1 MAAHNS
7 AVCRLCV
14 LFLLLVSTTTISSA
28 ASTPDPSSL
37 CAMPSDAPK
46 HIPAGKDD
54 ALPLLRSLELNSGY
68 FFGGEDI
75 HFAKDH
81 SNETSYY
88 ASRSFSLLPLHVD
101 RTANS
106 TLFHVGATMILHGAR
121 SHEYFEEGYYY
132 SNTAELCMTGTGSYY
147 HEDDGSN
154 ARLLHV
160 GLHLRVPNP
169 ASITDPFVTGR
180 LRAADFDTI
189 SLVAYAEGDVY
200 KFGESAAASCPPPS
214 QPPATPRGG
223 KDLSCAHLKGELVG
237 LYKLQH
243 ASSSG
248 GASRLRGLRL
258 PGAPTTMMH
267 VGQVQCDEDGGVR
280 AYAAFSNDTSEQWRL
295 RMLPSRGPPRPPL
308 VVGGEVVVAEGRWD
322 PARRMLCLRACRV
335 VRSETTS
342 VVVVDKECGVGMSF
356 WFPGVWT
363 IRDRSAVTG
372 MLWNTSGPAGG
383 SSDGSGGVISV
394 SSTSAHIHRSNF
406 SDVKYSYNDTM
417 VEEAKKRYL
426 ASELS
431 SPSKKNSGS
440 FKPPNNYTYQDFEFR
455 FYGTARGEAYP
466 VTIGSTIVY
475 GDQLVADD
483 SFSRD
488 TVVDVKLKKHE
499 LLNVSYDINLR
510 RAIRPKGD
518 RNGSYSIVERKVKAE
533 GVFDPKT
540 GILCMVACRELNSS
554 VTDCQILITVHFAS
568 LDEAAEMGHGRGA
581 ISSLRNKKTDPLFFE
596 KIEIRLFG
604 VYREQAFESVSRMD
618 MESIM
623 LVISTTLPCVFTV
636 LQILHVKRRPEA
648 AAATSITML
657 VVLALGYV
665 APLVLSSEAL
675 FLSRRSM
682 YMPFPFESYVPY
694 ELSQA
699 MMRAPTLI
707 ALLLLLRLIQ
717 LAWSAR
723 KKTAG
728 AEDGSKAAASSA
740 AERRSLWL
748 CVPLYLIGGALTI
761 VVHMLNAHRAAAGEA
776 SSLTVRLGPAPATLW
791 EDLVSSA
798 GLALGAFLLPQIAMN
813 VIVSATGIA
822 GVTAALSPWFYAG
835 GTVVRAMPHVYD
847 VIRARGYVQSIR
859 PSYIYASPRYDR
871 FGDVWDVVLPCVAA
885 LLALLLFLQ
894 QRVRLAAAPLFPSR
908 RRLSEYEMV
917 SNL

>member
-14 LFLLLVSTTTISSA
+14 LFLLLVSTTTLSSA

-81 SNETSYY
+81 SNETSNYV
-88 ASRSFSLLPLHVD
+88 SRSFSLLPLHVD

-121 SHEYFEEGYYY
+121 SHEYFEEGSQRRRHHYLADHTVTFYLEGYYY

-180 LRAADFDTI
+180 LRGADFDTI
-189 SLVAYAEGDVY
+189 SLVAYAEGDAY

-223 KDLSCAHLKGELVG
+223 KDLLCAHLKGELVG

-280 AYAAFSNDTSEQWRL
+280 AYAAFSNGTSEQWRL

-308 VVGGEVVVAEGRWD
+308 VAGDEVVVAEGRWD
-322 PARRMLCLRACRV
+322 PAQRMLCLRACRV

-372 MLWNTSGPAGG
+372 VLWNTSRAAGTG
-383 SSDGSGGVISV
+383 SGSTDGSIDVISV
-394 SSTSAHIHRSNF
+394 SSTSVHIHRSNF
-406 SDVKYSYNDTM
+406 SDVKYNYNDTM

-431 SPSKKNSGS
+431 TPSKKISGS
-440 FKPPNNYTYQDFEFR
+440 FRPPNYTTYQDLEFR
-455 FYGTARGEAYP
+455 FYDTRDRGRGEAYP

-488 TVVDVKLKKHE
+488 AVVDMKMKKQE
-499 LLNVSYDINLR
+499 LLNVSYDINMR
-510 RAIRPKGD
+510 RVIRPKKQMRQD
-518 RNGSYSIVERKVKAE
+518 QNGSYSIKFEERKMTA
-533 GVFDPKT
+533 
-540 GILCMVACRELNSS
+540 
-554 VTDCQILITVHFAS
+554 
-568 LDEAAEMGHGRGA
+568 EAAQMGHGRGA
-581 ISSLRNKKTDPLFFE
+581 ISSLRSKTTDPLFFE
-596 KIEIRLFG
+596 KIKIRLFG
-604 VYREQAFESVSRMD
+604 VYRQQAFESVSRID
-618 MESIM
+618 FESIM
-623 LVISTTLPCVFTV
+623 LVVSTTLPCVFTV
-636 LQILHVKRRPEA
+636 MQILHVKRRPDA
-648 AAATSITML
+648 SAATSITML

-665 APLVLSSEAL
+665 TPLVLSSEAL
-675 FLSRRSM
+675 FLSRRRH
-682 YMPFPFESYVPY
+682 YYPFPFASYVPY

-723 KKTAG
+723 KKTTCAD
-728 AEDGSKAAASSA
+728 DGRKAAAASA
-740 AERRSLWL
+740 AERRALWIS
-748 CVPLYLIGGALTI
+748 VPLYLIGGALTI
-761 VVHMLNAHRAAAGEA
+761 VVHFLNARRAAAEEA
-776 SSLTVRLGPAPATLW
+776 NSLTFRLGPAPATLW

-798 GLALGAFLLPQIAMN
+798 GLALDAFLLPQVAMN
-813 VIVSATGIA
+813 VLVSASGVA
-822 GVTAALSPWFYAG
+822 GFTAALSPWFYAG

-847 VIRARGYVQSIR
+847 VIRARGYVPSIR

-871 FGDVWDVVLPCVAA
+871 FGVVWDVVVPCAAA
-885 LLALLLFLQ
+885 LLAVLLFLQ
-894 QRVRLAAAPLFPSR
+894 QRVR
-908 RRLSEYEMV
+908 
-917 SNL
+917 